1 MIDESDFLELASVFG
16 LTQGPVL
23 IAGTL
28 GAGNVLTAS
37 MRSGYSATGFQ
48 WTRNGVDISGQTA
61 STYTQLTSDRGAVI
75 GCRAIGLSF
84 SGTGGTVPVVAPGAP
99 TGVSASAGNGS
110 VTGTFTAPADNGG
123 SAITGYQMA
132 VYRASDN
139 AYMGGANGSASP
151 LTLNGLTNGVVV
163 YVTVAAV
170 NAIGVGTP
178 SAVSSNVT
186 PKLAIA
192 SQNVPNHA
200 LLTVGANV
208 NITTGCLQQ
217 EASGQVVAVRL
228 CVASKTLANQV
239 LPKFKAV
246 VATSDT
252 VGGNNVNDT
261 WQPNVNGTVYAAP
274 VDSQGRGWA
283 PVTWNGGQA
292 DFTMPAATG
301 DSAQTANAVIRSD
314 RIPLASRARKS
325 GETGGPMF
333 LARMEQLLPTGQWT
347 YVGADYRPYAA
358 TIGQAGV
365 RAWRASRLNG
375 TGAGVS
381 NLALNPPDLNSWYML
396 PFWFEFE
403 YAQPHFSLLI
413 GGDSR
418 YVGGGHPVVAGTT
431 WAMQPLQAANLAKP
445 IDVCTMGASGF
456 SSSQYLKLI
465 SDYLAAG
472 GSATHVLFPVHT
484 PNDSITSAAAGDA
497 AIARADA
504 MITAL
509 TAKGIVT
516 ILATGYACGYNGTA
530 EQQRQRLIQ
539 WAKDQATAGRVILF
553 DNDPIISDTTT
564 TPGTGVIA
572 SAYVYSGDRIHCN
585 EAGNTALGNALATLF
600 QGLQ

>member
-1 MIDESDFLELASVFG
+1 MSIVDQIKSAAILGLAKN
-16 LTQGPVL
+16 PVA
-23 IAGTL
+23 ITGAL

-37 MRSGYSATGFQ
+37 LRTGFSATGFQ
-48 WTRNGVDISGQTA
+48 WTRNGSDISGQTA

-75 GCRAIGLSF
+75 GCRAIGLSYA
-84 SGTGGTVPVVAPGAP
+84 GTGGTVPVVAPGAP

-139 AYMGGANGSASP
+139 AYLGSANGSASP

-208 NITTGCLQQ
+208 NITTGCMQQ

-228 CVASKTLANQV
+228 CIASKTLSGQV
-239 LPKFKAV
+239 LPQFKAL

-252 VGGNNVNDT
+252 VGGNSVNDT
-261 WQPNVNGTVYAAP
+261 WQPNVGGVAYPALA
-274 VDSQGRGWA
+274 DAQGRGWVPA
-283 PVTWNGGQA
+283 TFNNGQPNI
-292 DFTMPAATG
+292 TMPAATG

-314 RIPLASRARKS
+314 RIVLPSRPRKS
-325 GETGGPMF
+325 GETGGPIF
-333 LARMEQLLPTGQWT
+333 LARIEQMLPTGQWA
-347 YVGADYRPYAA
+347 YVGADYNAYAA

-365 RAWRASRLNG
+365 RAWRSGRIAG
-375 TGAGVS
+375 TSAGVS
-381 NLALNPPDLNSWYML
+381 NPALNPADLYSGYGL

-403 YAQPHFSLLI
+403 YAQPHYALI
-413 GGDSR
+413 VSGDSR
-418 YVGGGHPVVAGTT
+418 YVGGGHSVVAGTS
-431 WAMQPLQAANLAKP
+431 WAMQPLQSANLANP
-445 IDVCTMGASGF
+445 IDVCVLGASGF
-456 SSSQYLKLI
+456 SSSQYFKLVT
-465 SDYLAAG
+465 DYLAAG
-472 GSATHVLFPVHT
+472 GTGTHVLFPVHS
-484 PNDSITSAAAGDA
+484 PNDSITSAAGGDA

-504 MITAL
+504 MITTLA
-509 TAKGIVT
+509 AKGIKT
-516 ILATGYACGYNGTA
+516 ILATGYACGYNGVA

-564 TPGTGVIA
+564 TPGTGVIKA
-572 SAYVYSGDRIHCN
+572 SYFYSGDNIHCN
-585 EAGNTALGNALATLF
+585 EAGNTAMGAALATLF

>member
-1 MIDESDFLELASVFG
+1 M
-16 LTQGPVL
+16 
-23 IAGTL
+23 
-28 GAGNVLTAS
+28 
-37 MRSGYSATGFQ
+37 
-48 WTRNGVDISGQTA
+48 
-61 STYTQLTSDRGAVI
+61 
-75 GCRAIGLSF
+75 
-84 SGTGGTVPVVAPGAP
+84 
-99 TGVSASAGNGS
+99 
-110 VTGTFTAPADNGG
+110 
-123 SAITGYQMA
+123 
-132 VYRASDN
+132 
-139 AYMGGANGSASP
+139 
-151 LTLNGLTNGVVV
+151 
-163 YVTVAAV
+163 
-170 NAIGVGTP
+170 
-178 SAVSSNVT
+178 
-186 PKLAIA
+186 
-192 SQNVPNHA
+192 
-200 LLTVGANV
+200 
-208 NITTGCLQQ
+208 
-217 EASGQVVAVRL
+217 
-228 CVASKTLANQV
+228 
-239 LPKFKAV
+239 PKFKAV

-252 VGGNNVNDT
+252 VGGNTVNDT
-261 WQPNVNGTVYAAP
+261 WQPNVNGVVYAAP
-274 VDSQGRGWA
+274 IDSQGRGWA

-333 LARMEQLLPTGQWT
+333 LARMEQMLPAGQWT

-365 RAWRASRLNG
+365 RAWRAARLNG

-381 NLALNPPDLNSWYML
+381 NLALNPPDLNSYYML

-403 YAQPHFSLLI
+403 YAQPHFALLI

-418 YVGGGHPVVAGTT
+418 YVGGGHPVVGGTT

-509 TAKGIVT
+509 IAKGIVT

-572 SAYVYSGDRIHCN
+572 SAYVYSGDSIHCN